1 MNECEKLSIEDL
13 LRLVFFE
20 GGLPFYSSC
29 DSAMIS
35 LQDAFRSTILMGTDG
50 LPVLSVR
57 ADNGLLCWHEFNLYR
72 AYVIGE
78 GGIVE
83 DDELTKEFICYLI
96 SN

>member
-1 MNECEKLSIEDL
+1 MNQCEKLSIEDL
-13 LRLVFFE
+13 LRLVLFE
-20 GGLPFYSSC
+20 GELPFYSSC

-50 LPVLSVR
+50 LPVLSIKGDSV
-57 ADNGLLCWHEFNLYR
+57 LCQHKFNLYK
-72 AYVIGE
+72 AYVVSD